1 MRHNGKEAANRE
13 KKVLPDPK
21 ELIGRRMPD
30 PNVRVDKDRDNA
42 RVDKG
47 KDNARV
53 ARANAKVGR
62 VNDRA
67 DRVREKDNH
76 RLNKVRDREK
86 NSPVANRTA
95 TGRRADR
102 RNNHDRP

>member
-1 MRHNGKEAANRE
+1 MGRNGKEAANRE

-30 PNVRVDKDRDNA
+30 PNVRVDKD
-42 RVDKG
+42 
-47 KDNARV
+47 KDNAR
-53 ARANAKVGR
+53 VGR